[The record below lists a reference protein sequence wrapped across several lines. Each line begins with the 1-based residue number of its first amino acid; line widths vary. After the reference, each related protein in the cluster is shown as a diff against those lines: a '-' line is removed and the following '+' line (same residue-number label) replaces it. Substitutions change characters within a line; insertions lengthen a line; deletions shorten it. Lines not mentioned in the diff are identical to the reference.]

1 MGVTC
6 FTQEFSTPVAPA
18 KMFKALIVDSHNL
31 IPKLVPQS
39 IKSIEF
45 IEGDGGAGS
54 IKQTNFPEDGHFK
67 YLKHKIDVLDAEK
80 LVCKYTLIEGDVL
93 SDKLESIVYEVK
105 FEASGNGGSICK
117 MTSEYHTKGDVELKE
132 EHIKEGKDKAMGM
145 YKIVEDYLV
154 SNPDVYA

>member
-6 FTQEFSTPVAPA
+6 FSQEFTTPVAPT

-54 IKQTNFPEDGHFK
+54 IKQTNFCEGSHYK
-67 YLKHKIDVLDAEK
+67 YLKHKIDALDTEK

-93 SDKLESIVYEVK
+93 GGELESVVYEVK
-105 FEASGNGGSICK
+105 FEASGDGGCVCK
-117 MTSEYHTKGDVELKE
+117 MTSEYHTKGAIELKE
-132 EHIKEGKDKAMGM
+132 DDIKAGKDKAFGL
-145 YKIVEDYLV
+145 YKVIEAHLIAH
-154 SNPDVYA
+154 PDLYA